1 MKGLRVLAFA
11 LVIGALSPASLA
23 RNEPAAIGKE
33 QKASYTRIGQSDL
46 HYILLK
52 DAVQSWDDE
61 LLALH
66 LFGSPAP
73 SGDEFAKREQQQ
85 QNLAKAAEARATIN
99 AQPLKERF
107 RIGFVNVSTDRYT
120 SGLGGYGMP
129 SFRRFRQMRGYHED
143 DLTTRMSLD
152 AFDFNTESFSLIA
165 PFLPCDSRGTGQGQ
179 FGSLRRV
186 VTYHIEKWEVPSYP
200 RRSHCVIRIDD
211 QKTARK
217 IEEAR
222 HQGRL
227 AIGATVYARYDETKE
242 GESYVLY
249 ADRIDVDFYRN
260 EGGKG
265 TYPRLG
271 GVSLSTPES
280 RHTHASGTSH
290 AAAPNARGLDLSD
303 PAQAEVCAQLCAL
316 TQTMAEQAAENRVS
330 GRQTSLHATLSK
342 DMGELADVMAKVV
355 DGLSGRM
362 KPHLI
367 RAWSMWGYCLGM
379 DDDLLFG
386 EAATKV
392 AAACNGSS
400 PEMAGQCISDLLR
413 GNFDALPLAERE
425 KYIEAARQHGY

>member
-1 MKGLRVLAFA
+1 MKGMRVLALA

-23 RNEPAAIGKE
+23 RSEPAAIGDE
-33 QKASYTRIGQSDL
+33 QKASYPRIGQSDL
-46 HYILLK
+46 HNILLK
-52 DAVQSWDDE
+52 NAIQSWNDE

-66 LFGSPAP
+66 LYGSPAP
-73 SGDEFAKREQQQ
+73 GGDGFAKRDQQQ
-85 QNLAKAAEARATIN
+85 LNLAKAAEARATIN

-120 SGLGGYGMP
+120 TGLGGYGMP

-143 DLTTRMSLD
+143 DLTTNMSLD
-152 AFDFNTESFSLIA
+152 AFDFNTGSFSLTA
-165 PFLPCDSRGTGQGQ
+165 PFLPCDSRGTGQGR
-179 FGSLRRV
+179 FGSLRRIV
-186 VTYHIEKWEVPSYP
+186 IYRIQKWDVPSDP

-222 HQGRL
+222 HQGKL
-227 AIGATVYARYDETKE
+227 VIGATVYARYDEAKE

-249 ADRIDVDFYRN
+249 ADRIEVDFYRN
-260 EGGKG
+260 DGGKG

-271 GVSLSTPES
+271 GVSLSAPES
-280 RHTHASGTSH
+280 LRTDVSGPSHAS
-290 AAAPNARGLDLSD
+290 APNARGLDLSD
-303 PAQAEVCAQLCAL
+303 PEQAEVCAHLCAL
-316 TQTMAEQAAENRVS
+316 TQTMAEQAAENRIS
-330 GRQTSLHATLSK
+330 GRQTTLYATLSK

-355 DGLSGRM
+355 DQLSNRM
-362 KPHLI
+362 RPHLI
-367 RAWSMWGYCLGM
+367 RAWSMWGYCIGL

-386 EAATKV
+386 EAATKA

-400 PEMAGQCISDLLR
+400 PEMAGKCINDLLR

-425 KYIEAARQHGY
+425 KYIEAARQRGY